1 MWIYNFLLSFD
12 LKEIFLF
19 GLLFLLIADYLKN
32 KKPSNFP
39 PGPRALPFV
48 GNILNLDSKQPHVH
62 FTKLA
67 NIYGSVFRVRFGWD
81 TMVILNGYKIV
92 KEALVIQ
99 AENFV
104 DRPYNAVADRLYSE
118 PSGGIFLSNGEK
130 WKRQR
135 RFALSTL
142 RNFGLGKNTLEQSI
156 CEEIR
161 HLQEEIESENGKP
174 FSPAGLFNNAVAN
187 VICQLVMGK
196 RYEYTD
202 HRFQIMLKHM
212 SEVIWLEGSIWGEL
226 YQAFPSVM
234 KYLPGPHNK
243 IFTIYNSILNF
254 LHEEVENHKKDL
266 DHNNPRDYID
276 TFLIEMKNQKESNL
290 GFTECNLAL
299 CSLDLF
305 IAGTETTATTLQWA
319 LIFLIKYPH
328 VQEKVHAEIDKV
340 IGRSRQPSMADRPNM
355 PYTDAVI
362 HEIQRMGNIVPLNGL
377 RVAAKDTTLG
387 GYFIPKGTSVL
398 PMLTSVLFDKNEWET
413 PDTFNPEHFLDANG
427 KFVKREAFLPFSAG
441 KRVCLGEGL
450 VKMELFL
457 FFVALLQKFSFS
469 VPEGVE
475 LSTEGI
481 TGATRVPHPFKVSAK
496 AR

>member
-1 MWIYNFLLSFD
+1 MWIYNFLLSLD
-12 LKEIFLF
+12 LKGIFLF

-48 GNILNLDSKQPHVH
+48 GNILNFDSNQPHVH

-81 TMVILNGYKIV
+81 TMVILNGYKMV
-92 KEALVIQ
+92 KEAHVIQ

-104 DRPYNAVADRLYSE
+104 DRPYNALADRLYSE

-161 HLQEEIESENGKP
+161 HLQEEIESENGKL

-196 RYEYTD
+196 RYDYTD
-202 HRFQIMLKHM
+202 HRFQIMLKQM
-212 SEVIWLEGSIWGEL
+212 SEVIYLEGSIWGEL

-243 IFTIYNSILNF
+243 IFTIYNGILNF
-254 LHEEVENHKKDL
+254 LHEEIENHRKDL
-266 DHNNPRDYID
+266 DQNNPRDYID

-290 GFTECNLAL
+290 GFTECNLAF

-305 IAGTETTATTLQWA
+305 AAGTETTATTLQWA

-328 VQEKVHAEIDKV
+328 VQGCTKVSQECV
-340 IGRSRQPSMADRPNM
+340 ISQ
-355 PYTDAVI
+355 
-362 HEIQRMGNIVPLNGL
+362 
-377 RVAAKDTTLG
+377 LG
-387 GYFIPKGTSVL
+387 
-398 PMLTSVLFDKNEWET
+398 
-413 PDTFNPEHFLDANG
+413 FL
-427 KFVKREAFLPFSAG
+427 KPHVCVHSAG
-441 KRVCLGEGL
+441 RRVCLGEGL

-469 VPEGVE
+469 VPKGVE

-481 TGATRVPHPFKVSAK
+481 TGFTRVPHPFKVSAK